1 MFCSSPR
8 ERVLK
13 VFEEE
18 YGNAPEYLVQ
28 APGRVNL
35 IGEHTDYNDGYVLP
49 LAIDRAVWIALS
61 AIPEPEIRLHSL
73 DFDQGIRVP
82 FDRALTRGEGWPEYL
97 KGLINIYKKSKLELF
112 GWKGVMAGN
121 VPIGAGL
128 SSSAALEMA
137 LTRAFGTVGRW
148 NWNPSQMASICK
160 SAENE
165 WVGINCGIMDQ
176 MISASGRA
184 GHVLLLDCRSL
195 KTIHVPLPETVSLVI
210 LDTDTRRGLVDSEY
224 NERRSQCESV
234 ASYFGVKALR
244 DVSIEELKGSKA
256 KLDPLE
262 FRRARHVIRENGR
275 VLDCAE
281 ALRLGNLDRVG
292 KLMIASHISLRDD
305 FEVSSEALDLIAECA
320 RKAQGCYGS
329 RMTGAGFG
337 GCAVALVN
345 TKSIDAFVEQLHKDY
360 VEASDRK
367 AHLYVCS
374 PSDGASVFSA
384 DEFLLT

>member
-1 MFCSSPR
+1 MNIHNKIFNNIFNCEPSHSTI
-8 ERVLK
+8 
-13 VFEEE
+13 
-18 YGNAPEYLVQ
+18 AHS
-28 APGRVNL
+28 RVNL

-82 FDRALTRGEGWPEYL
+82 FDRALTKGEGWPEYL

-128 SSSAALEMA
+128 SSSAALELA
-137 LTRAFGTVGRW
+137 LTRAFGTVGHW
-148 NWNPSQMASICK
+148 NWNPIQMASICQL
-160 SAENE
+160 AENE
-165 WVGINCGIMDQ
+165 WVGMNCGIMDQ

-195 KTIHVPLPETVSLVI
+195 KTIHVPLPETVRVVI
-210 LDTDTRRGLVDSEY
+210 LDTDTRRGLVDSAY

-244 DVSIEELKGSKA
+244 DVSIEELEGSKA

-275 VLDCAE
+275 VLDCVE

-292 KLMIASHISLRDD
+292 ELMIASHISLRDD

-320 RKAQGCYGS
+320 RKAQGCYGA

-384 DEFLLT
+384 EEFLLS